1 MIGSFYLHRRTSKT
15 KKQSAPRAL
24 TNARRQFGVRGDV
37 QARLEL
43 GLPAPNIDGLRP
55 AQVKPILN
63 LSNAFSCFAGVAQRH
78 DHLSEEKKQQVIAL
92 GKLGWPLRRIE
103 QATGVRRETASAYLK
118 SAGIAIRPPRGWGRR
133 PIPKPANETSTDSP
147 AGSTPKPANEVSTD
161 PPPAWPP
168 R

>member
-24 TNARRQFGVRGDV
+24 TNARRQFGVRSDV

-43 GLPAPNIDGLRP
+43 GLAAPNIDGLRP
-55 AQVKPILN
+55 AQVKPIIN
-63 LSNAFSCFAGVAQRH
+63 LSKAFSCFAGVAQRH
-78 DHLSEEKKQQVIAL
+78 EDLSEEKKQQVIAL

-118 SAGIAIRPPRGWGRR
+118 SAGVVVCLPGWGRR
-133 PIPKPANETSTDSP
+133 APAKPAMGVTTDPEPS
-147 AGSTPKPANEVSTD
+147 KPANEVTTD
-161 PPPAWPP
+161 PSKAKPAT
-168 R
+168 